1 MVCESEGELGSGEMR
16 GAMLAGDEELT
27 GELPVGEVGET
38 PLSPPGLF
46 APELLPLPR
55 KRPLLQTQCC

>member
-16 GAMLAGDEELT
+16 GARLAGEELT
-27 GELPVGEVGET
+27 GELPVGEVDET
-38 PLSPPGLF
+38 PFIPPGLF

-55 KRPLLQTQCC
+55 NRPLL